1 MALPVEIAQHDVFL
15 SYHSADRTRVSAVR
29 RLLSERGVRAF
40 LDRNDLTAGLPWP
53 QALEEA
59 LRSVRAVLVFVGGAN
74 DGERLGLWQRREAW
88 FALDR
93 QAQKEGQGEYFPVIP
108 VLLPGARPDAGF
120 LFLNTWVD
128 IRDGSEDSAAVDA
141 IVDAIRHATTRPVEI
156 DRPTVCPYRALEA
169 FCEEHAAL
177 YFGRES
183 FAAELLDRVTHRSL
197 IALVGPSGSGKSS
210 VVQAGLIPLLRRQRP
225 PQRAWDAVIFRP
237 GGGPFHRLATSLIPL
252 LEPEADEVDRLELG
266 QKLGEKLAAGSV
278 RIEDVVERLITKS
291 NGTDRLLIVAD
302 QFEEIFTLTPA
313 QQRQPFVAS
322 VVSALD
328 RAPFAFLLSLRA
340 DFYGHAIALDRR
352 LSDCIQ
358 SGLVNLGP
366 MTRDELRR
374 AVEQP
379 AGKADI
385 RFETGLVDRILDHV
399 ELQPGGLPLLEF
411 ALTQLWERREGRRIT
426 HAAYEAIGEVTG
438 AISQRAESVFLTV
451 DADQRRAALS
461 LFTRLLRVSALNEA
475 EPDTRRRVE
484 VDILTESERSVLRP
498 FIDARLLVLDREAS
512 TEKQTVEVAHEALI
526 HGWRRLSEWVDQQ
539 RTFLLWRQRLGASLD
554 EWERRGRDRSVL
566 LRGSALKEAVG
577 WARERKA
584 ELSQP
589 ETEFI
594 GFSRR
599 KERRRR
605 GWRRGLIAFAIV
617 IVGAW
622 PGLKLAIKTN
632 AFQVWGS
639 AYLAPMKFP
648 AVQPSSMA
656 AWVHAMDVAGRLD
669 AIGSAV
675 IFQFL
680 PPIQQRLWALL
691 GAADIM
697 AHQGR
702 IEEAQRLA
710 ERALEVATQ
719 IPDFDSSVQAQ
730 LGMARLLSTVG
741 RKEMAQLFALRAL
754 SLARQQQSPE
764 FRGLALADAA
774 RGLASAGMEREAM
787 TAIEEARIALSTIAF
802 PPTSRIILDNLIAD
816 ALVQVGKVDEA
827 LAIASSHS
835 GSRAYL
841 PMVQQLVDR
850 GFLEHTRKLLRD
862 SDDPSAVAL
871 LASAFASAGRPEE
884 AKALTRR
891 ALALLEK
898 APIGPDERDEAWAKF
913 HERLLLRVMR
923 VSEAVAN
930 IRERGN
936 PDELASFATV
946 LARAGHTDLAR
957 KIAREA
963 AALVDATAS
972 GDGPARVLVKVADAL
987 ARSGEAK
994 LALSTARAIKARD
1007 MQAAAL
1013 GHAAYGFAAEGD
1025 KRRAQA
1031 LVREASEVL
1040 PSIRDRDRQSFVWAT
1055 VAMASVRLGRYA
1067 EALND
1072 EGLALNPNDE
1082 LVVYTAIIRDDA
1094 LRRNGSLR
1102 EIFDR
1107 GPSEGLGRVGLHWP

>member
-1 MALPVEIAQHDVFL
+1 MASVETAQYDVFL
-15 SYHSADRTRVSAVR
+15 SYHSSDRARVSAVR
-29 RLLSERGVRAF
+29 RLLSERGVQAF
-40 LDRNDLTAGLPWP
+40 LDRSNLVAGLPWP

-59 LRSVRAVLVFVGGAN
+59 LRSVRAVLVFVGGA
-74 DGERLGLWQRREAW
+74 DGGESLGLWQRREVW

-93 QAQKEGQGEYFPVIP
+93 QVQKERQGENFPVIP
-108 VLLPGARPDAGF
+108 LLLPGARPDAGF

-128 IRDGSEDSAAVDA
+128 LREAPEESAAIDA
-141 IVDAIRHATTRPVEI
+141 VVNAVRNVTTRPVVEV
-156 DRPTVCPYRALEA
+156 DHPAVCPYRALEA
-169 FCEEHAAL
+169 FGEEHAAL

-183 FAAELLDRVTHRSL
+183 FAEDLLDRVTHHSL

-210 VVQAGLIPLLRRQRP
+210 VVQAGLVPLLRRQRP
-225 PQRAWDAVIFRP
+225 PQRAWDTVIFRP
-237 GGGPFHRLATSLIPL
+237 SGGPFHRLATSLIPL

-266 QKLGEKLAAGSV
+266 RKLGEKLAEGSV

-291 NGTDRLLIVAD
+291 HGTDRLLIVAD
-302 QFEEIFTLTPA
+302 QFEELFTLTPP
-313 QQRQPFVAS
+313 QQRQSFVTS
-322 VVSALD
+322 VLSALD
-328 RAPFAFLLSLRA
+328 RAPFVFLLSLRA
-340 DFYGHAIALDRR
+340 DFYSHAIALDRR

-385 RFETGLVDRILDHV
+385 RFETGLIDRILDHV

-411 ALTQLWERREGRRIT
+411 ALTQLWERREGHKIT
-426 HAAYEAIGEVTG
+426 HAAYEAIGEVAG
-438 AISQRAESVFLTV
+438 AISQRAESVFLSIDT
-451 DADQRRAALS
+451 DQRRAALS
-461 LFTRLLRVSALNEA
+461 LFTRLLRVSAPNET

-539 RTFLLWRQRLGASLD
+539 RGFLLWRQRLGASLD
-554 EWERRGRDRSVL
+554 EWKRRERDRSVL
-566 LRGSALKEAVG
+566 LRGAALKEAVG

-589 ETEFI
+589 EAEFI
-594 GFSRR
+594 GLSRR

-605 GWRRGLIAFAIV
+605 GWRGGLIAFAIV
-617 IVGAW
+617 IVAAW

-656 AWVHAMDVAGRLD
+656 AWVHAMDVTGRLD

-675 IFQFL
+675 LFQFL

-691 GAADIM
+691 GAAEIM

-702 IEEAQRLA
+702 TEEAQRLA
-710 ERALEVATQ
+710 DRALEVATQ

-730 LGMARLLSTVG
+730 LGMVRMLSTVG
-741 RKEMAQLFALRAL
+741 RKEMAHRFALRAVAL
-754 SLARQQQSPE
+754 GRQQQTPE
-764 FRGLALADAA
+764 FRGLAVADAA
-774 RGLASAGMEREAM
+774 RGLARAGLEREAM
-787 TAIEEARIALSTIAF
+787 MAIEEARTSLSTIVSPA
-802 PPTSRIILDNLIAD
+802 SRIFLNDLIAD
-816 ALVQVGKVDEA
+816 ALVQLGKVDEA
-827 LAIASSHS
+827 LAIVSSHS
-835 GSRAYL
+835 GWQVYL
-841 PMVQQLVDR
+841 PMVEHLVDR
-850 GFLEHTRKLLRD
+850 GFLEHTRKLLRG

-871 LASAFASAGRPEE
+871 LASAFASAGRPQE

-891 ALALLEK
+891 ALALLET
-898 APIGPDERDEAWAKF
+898 APLGPNGRDEARAKF
-913 HERLLLRVMR
+913 HERLLLKVMT
-923 VSEAVAN
+923 VSEAVAI

-946 LARAGHTDLAR
+946 LARTGHTD
-957 KIAREA
+957 IARETARDA
-963 AALVDATAS
+963 AGRVDATAS
-972 GDGPARVLVKVADAL
+972 GDRGARVLVKVAEAL

-994 LALSTARAIKARD
+994 LALSMARAIKERD

-1013 GHAAYGFAAEGD
+1013 GHA
-1025 KRRAQA
+1025 
-1031 LVREASEVL
+1031 S
-1040 PSIRDRDRQSFVWAT
+1040 
-1055 VAMASVRLGRYA
+1055 
-1067 EALND
+1067 
-1072 EGLALNPNDE
+1072 
-1082 LVVYTAIIRDDA
+1082 
-1094 LRRNGSLR
+1094 
-1102 EIFDR
+1102 
-1107 GPSEGLGRVGLHWP
+1107 